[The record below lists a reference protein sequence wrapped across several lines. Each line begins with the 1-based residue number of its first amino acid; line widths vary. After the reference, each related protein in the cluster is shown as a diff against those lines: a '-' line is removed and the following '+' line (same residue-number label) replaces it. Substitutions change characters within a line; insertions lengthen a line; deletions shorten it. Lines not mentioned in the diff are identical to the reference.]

1 MTRHY
6 GRTHMG
12 LHIGISYGPATFD
25 CMETVGQRVRRLR
38 RAKGWNQTE
47 LGVQVGV
54 DQSTLSDIESKDSA
68 FSAALLMR
76 LAEALEVSAG
86 VIMLG
91 HDETTWPFQH
101 VPIERFLALD
111 VDQRGYVEGKL
122 ASAIEEF
129 DPAPSTADVQAF
141 KQAHQR
147 KKPPP
152 KRRAA

>member
-1 MTRHY
+1 
-6 GRTHMG
+6 MG

-76 LAEALEVSAG
+76 LSEALEVSPG

-101 VPIERFLALD
+101 VAIERFLALD
-111 VDQRGYVEGKL
+111 SEQRGYVEGRL

-129 DPAPSTADVQAF
+129 EPEPSAADVQAF

-147 KKPPP
+147 KKSNP